1 MAYLDTNVIIG
12 YCFPQDR
19 NYPNAVRLMKKLREL
34 GIERFYSSP
43 LTLVELYS
51 YISRNI
57 DSIELP
63 PELRELVPTK
73 TLKVRII
80 VKACASELPQ
90 PVTFISDTE
99 GLLDVEAIYGVA
111 NIKMFHKFAKALKLA
126 PELQIPTLDLL
137 HLIYAK
143 QVLDHVKYF
152 ATLDTAIIKKAEV
165 IEKVLGVKVIGVLPT
180 PSLELQSSQL
190 SLTT

>member
-1 MAYLDTNVIIG
+1 MAYLDTNVIIS

-19 NYPNAVRLMKKLREL
+19 NHSNAVRVMRKLQEL
-34 GIERFYSSP
+34 GVERFYGSS

-57 DSIELP
+57 DAIELP
-63 PELRELVPTK
+63 PELRDLASTRER
-73 TLKVRII
+73 KVRII
-80 VKACASELPQ
+80 VKGCVLELPH
-90 PVTFISDTE
+90 PLTFISDTE
-99 GLLDVEAIYGVA
+99 GLLDVEAIHGVA

-143 QVLDHVKYF
+143 QVSEHVKYF
-152 ATLDTAIIKKAEV
+152 ATLDDAIIRKAGV
-165 IEKVLGVKVIGVLPT
+165 IEKVLEIKVIGVSSST
-180 PSLELQSSQL
+180 PSPEY
-190 SLTT
+190 